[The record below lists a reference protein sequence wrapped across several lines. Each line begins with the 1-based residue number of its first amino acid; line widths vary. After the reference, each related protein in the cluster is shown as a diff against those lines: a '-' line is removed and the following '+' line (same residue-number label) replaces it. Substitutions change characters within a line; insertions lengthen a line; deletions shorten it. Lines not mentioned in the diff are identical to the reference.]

1 MAARNTFPVSRRL
14 SGRSA
19 FARVFAKRQTAS
31 NQRVVVYA
39 AANDRTYSRVGLSVS
54 RKLGSAVVRNRVK
67 RLLREAYRLEQSDI
81 PGGFDFVIVAKTSRD
96 MELDGVRESL
106 VDAARRAAARGKS
119 VS

>member
-1 MAARNTFPVSRRL
+1 MPVRNTFPATRRL

-19 FARVFAKRQTAS
+19 FARVFAQRQTAA

-39 AANDRTYSRVGLSVS
+39 AANERAFSRIGLSVS

-67 RLLREAYRLEQSDI
+67 RLLREAYRLEQSGI
-81 PGGFDFVIVAKTSRD
+81 PAGFDFVIVAKTD
-96 MELDGVRESL
+96 GDWELTGVRQSL
-106 VDAARRAAARGKS
+106 VDATRRAAARAKS